1 MTREMQNALLL
12 LFGCVLI
19 KIVVADMHVRYVRED
34 FGPFLLASGV
44 VVAGLALAG
53 MAQDFRALRRSQHDH
68 SIDAGRAGR
77 AAWMLSAPVLLLL
90 FILPPPLGPETMVS
104 ASGPAKQVSL
114 RSAPAIAFDPLPED
128 SAPALSILEIT
139 RRAAFDTTGSLGG
152 REVTVTG
159 FWLAASES
167 HPEPLLGRISIIC
180 CAADARLVS
189 IRLSAINGTPLEVA
203 ADHQWFEVRGEV
215 TPGSATER
223 NGYIPHLRVTAARA
237 IDPPAN
243 TYEYPGG

>member
-1 MTREMQNALLL
+1 MQNALLL

-19 KIVVADMHVRYVRED
+19 KIVVADVHVRYVRED

-53 MAQDFRALRRSQHDH
+53 MVQDFRALRRSHDQT
-68 SIDAGRAGR
+68 SPNAGRAGR
-77 AAWMLSAPVLLLL
+77 AAWMLGAPVLLLL
-90 FILPPPLGPETMVS
+90 FILPPPLGPETMAS

-114 RSAPAIAFDPLPED
+114 RSAPAIAFDPLPDEP
-128 SAPALSILEIT
+128 APALNILEIT
-139 RRAAFDTTGSLGG
+139 RRAAFDTTRSLSG

-167 HPEPLLGRISIIC
+167 RPEPLLGRVSIIC

-189 IRLSAINGTPLEVA
+189 VRLSDVRGTILEA
-203 ADHQWFEVRGEV
+203 ANDHAWFEVRGEV
-215 TPGSATER
+215 TPGSATAS
-223 NGYIPHLRVTAARA
+223 NGYVPHLRVTGVRA
-237 IDPPAN
+237 IEAPAN